1 MALLVVLVLAA
12 CGLAQSVPNIS
23 RSCNSITIESQL
35 VLNSQ
40 PVQQASWFW
49 GNSKTQTSQ
58 IKIPV
63 ATEGRVIHPYS
74 PSASSQAS
82 LLLGSD
88 VSKTLFSIS

>member
-49 GNSKTQTSQ
+49 GNS
-58 IKIPV
+58 
-63 ATEGRVIHPYS
+63 
-74 PSASSQAS
+74 
-82 LLLGSD
+82 
-88 VSKTLFSIS
+88 